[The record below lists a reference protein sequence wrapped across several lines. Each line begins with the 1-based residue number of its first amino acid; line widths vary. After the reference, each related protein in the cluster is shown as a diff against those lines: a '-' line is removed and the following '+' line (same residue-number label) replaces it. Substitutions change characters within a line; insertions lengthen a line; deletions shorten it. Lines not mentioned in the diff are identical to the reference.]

1 MIPLGRPQEILLP
14 VPTGLIVVTVLGAL
28 LVNLV
33 PLPDPAIE
41 MRPDF
46 CALVLVYWGIHQP
59 RKVGFT
65 VAFVL
70 GLAMDLIEAG
80 LFGQHALTYV
90 AMLFAAIVLHR
101 RVLNFSLV
109 GQSLHILPLLIA
121 GDLIAVAVRLLA
133 GYELPTPTHMVGSLV
148 GALLW
153 IPLCVL
159 FRLPR
164 LPKAGI
170 DRV

>member
-1 MIPLGRPQEILLP
+1 MSALGRPQEILLP
-14 VPTGLIVVTVLGAL
+14 VPTGLIVVTVIGAL

-33 PLPDPAIE
+33 PLPATAIE
-41 MRPDF
+41 VRPDF
-46 CALVLVYWGIHQP
+46 CALVLVYWGIYQP
-59 RKVGFT
+59 RRVGFT
-65 VAFVL
+65 VAFFL
-70 GLAMDLIEAG
+70 GLAMDLVDAS

-90 AMLFAAIVLHR
+90 TMLFAAIALHR

-121 GDLIAVAVRLLA
+121 GDLIAMAVRLLA
-133 GYELPTPTHMVGSLV
+133 GYELPASTHMIGSLV
-148 GALLW
+148 AALLW
-153 IPLCVL
+153 TPLCVL